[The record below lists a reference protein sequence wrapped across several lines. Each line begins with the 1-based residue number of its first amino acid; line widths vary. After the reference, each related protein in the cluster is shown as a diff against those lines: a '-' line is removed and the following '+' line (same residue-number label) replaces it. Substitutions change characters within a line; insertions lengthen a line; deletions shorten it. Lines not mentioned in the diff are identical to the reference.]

1 MGWRQGCLGPATIH
15 KAASCG
21 GAQPPGPW
29 PPWPPSSPRGRGSS
43 ASLPLRTMPP
53 TAALC
58 PSPPPWAGQ
67 TEEMGLP
74 RRHAAQET
82 APSLLFEAVSAWVPR
97 PQTWCQ
103 GRGAGV
109 RGRAGTVVQG
119 SPGAGLPCTASV
131 PLTHTARA
139 WPRRSRVHRKRPC
152 PQAGPDLPVC
162 VPEIRGSGGL
172 PRGSASSRHTRRGPG
187 WRLRHQAAGHPGT
200 AGHAQLRRTPAQLR
214 TWTLSPS
221 LRLCARGLC
230 AVSRRF
236 LSPRHLAAA
245 GTRGCGAGA
254 GTRGGLLWRLGAP
267 TGPREIALA

>member
-1 MGWRQGCLGPATIH
+1 M
-15 KAASCG
+15 S
-21 GAQPPGPW
+21 PW
-29 PPWPPSSPRGRGSS
+29 PRPADRGDIVGVEAGLPWPGHYSQSCQLRWSPAAGPLAPLASLLPRGRGSS
-43 ASLPLRTMPP
+43 VSLPLRTMPP

-82 APSLLFEAVSAWVPR
+82 PLSLLFKAVSAWVPR
-97 PQTWCQ
+97 PQTWCL

-139 WPRRSRVHRKRPC
+139 WPPRSRVHRKRPC

-162 VPEIRGSGGL
+162 VPEIRGSGAFLGALPPAGTPAGARAGVSAAKPQGTQGQRAMPSCAGPQPNLGPGL
-172 PRGSASSRHTRRGPG
+172 CPLLCGSAPGSSA
-187 WRLRHQAAGHPGT
+187 W
-200 AGHAQLRRTPAQLR
+200 
-214 TWTLSPS
+214 
-221 LRLCARGLC
+221 
-230 AVSRRF
+230 
-236 LSPRHLAAA
+236 
-245 GTRGCGAGA
+245 
-254 GTRGGLLWRLGAP
+254 
-267 TGPREIALA
+267 